1 MKTLILAALAASVSF
16 ATIPTAF
23 AQTEKVASTETE
35 KAAREDGKVEAGV
48 LRCEV
53 EGGLGLLIGSSK
65 GVACVFEGIDGVNE
79 TYTGRI
85 TKLGLDVG
93 VTGKQTMV
101 WRVLAPQDADATSS
115 MGGRYVGASAGAS
128 VGVGGAANALIG
140 GSDENFVLQPISL
153 QTGTGVNV
161 ALGVAAMR
169 LEATN

>member
-1 MKTLILAALAASVSF
+1 MKTLVLAALSGAIALSAATP
-16 ATIPTAF
+16 AAF
-23 AQTEKVASTETE
+23 AQTET
-35 KAAREDGKVEAGV
+35 KADGANRVEVGV

-65 GVACVFEGIDGVNE
+65 GVACAFEGTDGTSE

-93 VTGKQTMV
+93 VTGKQQMV
-101 WRVLAPQDADATSS
+101 WRVLAPQDAGANSA

-140 GSDENFVLQPISL
+140 GSEDNFVLQPVSV

>member
-1 MKTLILAALAASVSF
+1 MSNAFLVFLTTAVMGAAFSQGNTAS
-16 ATIPTAF
+16 
-23 AQTEKVASTETE
+23 AQDA
-35 KAAREDGKVEAGV
+35 KVEAGV

-53 EGGLGLLIGSSK
+53 EAGVGLLIASSK
-65 GVACVFEGIDGVNE
+65 GVACTFEGTGGDTEN
-79 TYTGRI
+79 YTGKI

-93 VTGKQTMV
+93 VTGKQRMV
-101 WRVLAPQDADATSS
+101 WRVLAPKGAEAASS

-140 GSDENFVLQPISL
+140 GSDKNFVLQPISL
-153 QTGTGVNV
+153 QSGTGVNV